1 MPAEMT
7 FPGLSS
13 PQADDDD
20 IATLEKDLFLNMLVV
35 LLLLVGGPNF
45 LARAD
50 LAKEAS
56 QTAQREMVKIFIEDD
71 GDLHLGSLA
80 STHVGL
86 EALTPGVQNMVGA
99 ETTPV
104 LIHHTA
110 TAQAGLV
117 HAVLRAVAQVP
128 SAKPLLALSDSS
140 ALRCE
145 Q

>member
-7 FPGLSS
+7 FAGLPS

-50 LAKEAS
+50 LAKEAA
-56 QTAQREMVKIFIEDD
+56 QTVQGEAIKIFIEDD

-80 STHVGL
+80 SAHVGL
-86 EALTPGVQNMVGA
+86 EALSPAGQNMGGG
-99 ETTPV
+99 ETAQV

-110 TAQAGLV
+110 TTSAGLV